1 MFYLIWQMGFV
12 LLISFALGLFFGRQ
26 IWSGDARS
34 AEADQALA
42 DAARLRQ
49 ENENLARRLGEA
61 EARAEPPQ
69 AEAEESIKTGAAAM
83 PAAETKP
90 KAKPAAKK
98 AAAKAAKPVEKPVDK
113 SVEKSVD
120 KPVEKSPAVAV
131 QDDLT
136 RIKGLG
142 PKAAAALAD
151 GGVTRF
157 GQIAAWSDA
166 DIASWDEKINGRG
179 RITRDDW
186 VGQAKTLA

>member
-61 EARAEPPQ
+61 EARAEQPQ

-98 AAAKAAKPVEKPVDK
+98 AVTKAAK
-113 SVEKSVD
+113 SVE
-120 KPVEKSPAVAV
+120 KPVEKSVGKPVEKAPAAAGK
-131 QDDLT
+131 DDLT

-142 PKAAAALAD
+142 PKAAAALAG
-151 GGVTRF
+151 GGVTSF
-157 GQIAAWSDA
+157 AQIAAWSEA
-166 DIASWDEKINGRG
+166 DIASWDAKINGRG

>member
-98 AAAKAAKPVEKPVDK
+98 AAAKAAKPVG
-113 SVEKSVD
+113 
-120 KPVEKSPAVAV
+120 KPVEKSPAAAV

-157 GQIAAWSDA
+157 AQIAAWSDA